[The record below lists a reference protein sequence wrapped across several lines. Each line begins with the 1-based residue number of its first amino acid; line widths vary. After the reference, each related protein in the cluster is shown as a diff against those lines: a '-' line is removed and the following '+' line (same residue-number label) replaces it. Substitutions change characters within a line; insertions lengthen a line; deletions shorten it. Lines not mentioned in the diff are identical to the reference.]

1 MMKKNCI
8 LVNTA
13 RGGLIN
19 EADLIEALK
28 NNVIKGFE
36 YFVNTETEVKPN
48 QFGKHA
54 WFS

>member
-19 EADLIEALK
+19 EADLIQALK
-28 NNVIKGFE
+28 NNLIKGAALDVFKKDLLKK
-36 YFVNTETEVKPN
+36 VNYLI
-48 QFGKHA
+48 
-54 WFS
+54 